1 MTTLVLDHTSRIYEA
16 AVPVTALDQ
25 ASVSIAQGDFVAI
38 EGPSGAGKSTL
49 LNILALLD
57 APTAGTYLIDGVDTS
72 GMGEKE
78 LATVRCETFGFVFQ
92 SFHLLPHRTA
102 LDNVMIGLLY
112 HDVDVSASLTR
123 ARQALEF
130 VGLGERADVPAGRL
144 SGGERQRVAIARAV
158 CAGNPVLLADEPT
171 GNLDSVASAAV
182 MDTLEA
188 LNARGTTVVV
198 VTHDPAVA
206 ARAGRRVHVVD
217 GRLSES
223 APAAAKEAVA
233 PTAAPGTEPTSTG
246 KLFPAGGQTADTSA
260 GRRRRRRLPRVERRA
275 MLRDVLLSLSTDP
288 GRTARLVAVVILSI
302 MLALS
307 TLGIAQTAK
316 YQVSAA
322 FDATRNR
329 RVAIAADTSWQ
340 DSDSLPTILAAAT
353 SDALPRIRAIPG
365 VQDAMGLTSLA
376 ELPTATSAGGQ
387 TTDTRVFGISAIPDS
402 TALLSATGTPA
413 DFSQLDDDQVL
424 VGSAAASRLGIGPL
438 ETSPT
443 LWIDGQP
450 YEIVGI
456 VTSAGMRPELTD
468 GIILTQAQA
477 LAISQVESTGV
488 EIRVQA
494 GAAQQVARVA
504 AVAWTPEYADAVT
517 TEAPPDPSALRD
529 SIEPSVNT
537 VLLTLTAVATLV
549 GLAVL
554 SNAMTSAVQA
564 RTGELALRRAMGAR
578 PRHLRALVS
587 IESLLIGVAGGLI
600 GAVGSVV
607 ALLVVAITQQW
618 QPVIDLRMLP
628 LGIALG
634 IANGLLS
641 SLWAAHRAGRIH
653 PAQALR

>member
-1 MTTLVLDHTSRIYEA
+1 MTTLVLDHASRVYEA
-16 AVPVTALDQ
+16 AVPVTALDR
-25 ASVSIAQGDFVAI
+25 ASVGIAQGDFVAI

-112 HDVDVSASLTR
+112 HDVDVSASLAR
-123 ARQALEF
+123 ARQALDF

-223 APAAAKEAVA
+223 APVAVNEAVILS
-233 PTAAPGTEPTSTG
+233 AASPADRASTKSFG
-246 KLFPAGGQTADTSA
+246 ADGQQPETSA
-260 GRRRRRRLPRVERRA
+260 ARRRRRSLPRVERRA
-275 MLRDVLLSLSTDP
+275 MLRDVLLSLTTDP

-329 RVAIAADTSWQ
+329 RVAIAADTSRQ
-340 DSDSLPTILAAAT
+340 DSESLPAILAAAT

-376 ELPTATSAGGQ
+376 ELPAATSAGGQ
-387 TTDTRVFGISAIPDS
+387 ATDTRVFGISAIPDS

-438 ETSPT
+438 ETPPT
-443 LWIDGQP
+443 LWVDGQP
-450 YEIVGI
+450 YEIVGV

-468 GIILTQAQA
+468 GIILTQARA
-477 LAISQVESTGV
+477 LAIGQVESTGV

-494 GAAQQVARVA
+494 EAAQQVARVA

-529 SIEPSVNT
+529 SVEPSVNT

-587 IESLLIGVAGGLI
+587 IESLFIGVAGGMI